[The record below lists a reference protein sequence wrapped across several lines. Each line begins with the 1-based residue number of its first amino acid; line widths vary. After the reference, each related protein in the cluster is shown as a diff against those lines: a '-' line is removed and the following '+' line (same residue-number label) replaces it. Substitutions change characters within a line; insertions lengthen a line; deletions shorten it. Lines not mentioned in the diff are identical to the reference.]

1 MSFLACQFIPHNHV
15 CNLLLMTGIWLPF
28 KIEKSVAILFLVKKK
43 RILVSPGTRDKFHK
57 LCVIVGDFGQKI
69 TN

>member
-1 MSFLACQFIPHNHV
+1 MFVIFYF
-15 CNLLLMTGIWLPF
+15 MTGIWLPF

-57 LCVIVGDFGQKI
+57 LCAIMWVILVRKLLI
-69 TN
+69 EK

>member
-1 MSFLACQFIPHNHV
+1 
-15 CNLLLMTGIWLPF
+15 MTGIWLPF

-57 LCVIVGDFGQKI
+57 LYAIIWVILVRKLLTEKQFVAS
-69 TN
+69 